1 MVTDLDSIQQI
12 AWFKEV
18 MRTQLIA
25 IRNAYNGHRLKFQ
38 SADCLAQGS
47 DAYSTYH
54 YNPFLLKQIEIQ
66 LADCQAQGSDTY

>member
-1 MVTDLDSIQQI
+1 MVTDLDSNQQI

-18 MRTQLIA
+18 MRTQLIT
-25 IRNAYNGHRLKFQ
+25 IRHALNGHRLEFQ

-54 YNPFLLKQIEIQ
+54 YKPF
-66 LADCQAQGSDTY
+66 S